1 MTMFNKVTKTFQ
13 WGKHTVT
20 METGEIARQ
29 ATGAVLV
36 DIEGTV
42 VLATVVCA
50 KVAKAGQD
58 FFPLTVDYIE
68 KTYAAGK
75 IPGSFFK
82 REAMSRWSDRAWEA
96 AAPTFRRI
104 LEHPF
109 VHELAA
115 GTLPAEK
122 FRFYIRQDALYLDGY
137 ARRLAHIA
145 ARLPRKEQTETFL
158 HFALE
163 GIEVERALHAQFLD
177 GGHPSPEEI
186 SPACLLYTS
195 VLDAQATAPVE
206 VEAAAVLP
214 CFVVYQRVG
223 EEILRRTR
231 LEGHPY
237 AAWISTYADPGF
249 AEAAGRAAAV
259 CDELAE
265 AAGDEIRRRMTD
277 LFVRCTKMEWLF
289 WDSAWNLEKWNI

>member
-1 MTMFNKVTKTFQ
+1 
-13 WGKHTVT
+13 
-20 METGEIARQ
+20 
-29 ATGAVLV
+29 
-36 DIEGTV
+36 
-42 VLATVVCA
+42 
-50 KVAKAGQD
+50 
-58 FFPLTVDYIE
+58 
-68 KTYAAGK
+68 
-75 IPGSFFK
+75 
-82 REAMSRWSDRAWEA
+82 MSRWSDRAWEA

-214 CFVVYQRVG
+214 CLWSTSVWARRSCTAPVWKDTPTQPGSRPMPIRDLPRRPDAPQRSATSWP
-223 EEILRRTR
+223 RQPATK
-231 LEGHPY
+231 
-237 AAWISTYADPGF
+237 S
-249 AEAAGRAAAV
+249 AAA
-259 CDELAE
+259 
-265 AAGDEIRRRMTD
+265 
-277 LFVRCTKMEWLF
+277 
-289 WDSAWNLEKWNI
+289 

>member
-1 MTMFNKVTKTFQ
+1 
-13 WGKHTVT
+13 
-20 METGEIARQ
+20 
-29 ATGAVLV
+29 
-36 DIEGTV
+36 
-42 VLATVVCA
+42 
-50 KVAKAGQD
+50 
-58 FFPLTVDYIE
+58 
-68 KTYAAGK
+68 
-75 IPGSFFK
+75 
-82 REAMSRWSDRAWEA
+82 MSRWSDRAWEA

-109 VHELAA
+109 VHELTA

-206 VEAAAVLP
+206 VEAAAVLLLQYRAKAVP
-214 CFVVYQRVG
+214 ALVLALLIG
-223 EEILRRTR
+223 ETVRSKSFFRTVAY
-231 LEGHPY
+231 LSLIH
-237 AAWISTYADPGF
+237 I
-249 AEAAGRAAAV
+249 
-259 CDELAE
+259 
-265 AAGDEIRRRMTD
+265 
-277 LFVRCTKMEWLF
+277 
-289 WDSAWNLEKWNI
+289 